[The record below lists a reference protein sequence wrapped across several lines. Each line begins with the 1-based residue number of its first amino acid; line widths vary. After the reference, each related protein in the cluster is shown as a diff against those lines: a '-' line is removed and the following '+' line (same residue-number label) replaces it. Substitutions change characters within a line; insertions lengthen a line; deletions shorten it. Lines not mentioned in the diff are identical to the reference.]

1 MDEPARLNR
10 SENHRYLLGVAMG
23 VGTKRR
29 AGYWVKVLLL
39 WLALVATFFL
49 VWTNIESKQ
58 VRDGISDGMVES
70 VGAPSSQPTSSFPV
84 TLVIVI
90 AFAFLF
96 GVVLVARWRAKRAL
110 LVALQSPD
118 PVALVTA
125 ATKQVSS
132 RLPDRD
138 AYVAQV
144 QALAYA
150 VYGRAAE
157 ARRVLTQ
164 VDWSARV
171 PIVAALG
178 YFAEAWVVL
187 LCDRNVAGARRL
199 FSEAEKLSVVNIRVP
214 GAATVQV
221 TYAVN
226 AAVCDVLEGD
236 QTTQHVGVLEHAV
249 FHHTSPYVRLLAAT
263 ALAASM
269 DAVGNAAKASEL
281 RAFIATTAPHCA
293 VFRLTPRDF
302 AANRD
307 GEAALVPDYL
317 AGAASGAAA
326 GRRPFSLARTFGRAA
341 LLWAVLI
348 VAFLLIYQFLDVR

>member
-1 MDEPARLNR
+1 MDEPTRLNR

-23 VGTKRR
+23 VGAKPR
-29 AGYWVKVLLL
+29 ARYWVKVLLL
-39 WLALVATFFL
+39 WLVLVAAFIL
-49 VWTNIESKQ
+49 IWNNIGSKQ
-58 VRDGISDGMVES
+58 VRGGIADGIAES
-70 VGAPSSQPTSSFPV
+70 FGAPSSQPTSSLPV
-84 TLVIVI
+84 TLVIT
-90 AFAFLF
+90 FAFLF
-96 GVVLVARWRAKRAL
+96 GFVSVARWRAKRAL
-110 LVALQSPD
+110 LAALQSPD
-118 PVALVTA
+118 PTALVTA
-125 ATKQVSS
+125 VTKQISS

-157 ARRVLTQ
+157 ARRALAQ
-164 VDWSARV
+164 VEWSARV

-199 FSEAEKLSVVNIRVP
+199 FNEAALRSSVNARVP
-214 GAATVQV
+214 GSAPLQV

-236 QTTQHVGVLEHAV
+236 QTTQHVAVLEYAV
-249 FHHTSPYVRLLAAT
+249 SHHVNPYTRLLAAM

-269 DAVGNAAKASEL
+269 DAAGNATKASEL
-281 RAFIATTAPHCA
+281 RAFIASTAPHCA
-293 VFRLTPRDF
+293 AFRLTPRDF
-302 AANRD
+302 SANSD

-326 GRRPFSLARTFGRAA
+326 VRRPFSLARTFGRVA
-341 LLWAVLI
+341 LLWSVLI